1 MTDRSKKVVS
11 DEKRGDSSGFVV
23 SCAKFPADAI
33 DDDRRGGRPDTTDES
48 TSNDVDPHSTSPVV
62 TQLLGYSL
70 SPSRLFGQI
79 SPRLTGLHDRVW
91 RRHELSTS
99 LNPLTRL
106 EPDPQSPTWMGLNW
120 SRWFE
125 LQDWE
130 TLRKELPRRPGL
142 YRVRH
147 SGLPGLMYIGESGAE
162 GGVRQRVG
170 LGLSAGVNESERQ
183 TGNKHGA
190 AHPLRQITD
199 VVGGQMEVSVTTPD
213 ILKSET
219 SPYDRGDFSGDLSSR
234 GWVDSYGPTEPGAC

>member
-1 MTDRSKKVVS
+1 
-11 DEKRGDSSGFVV
+11 
-23 SCAKFPADAI
+23 
-33 DDDRRGGRPDTTDES
+33 
-48 TSNDVDPHSTSPVV
+48 V

-99 LNPLTRL
+99 LNHLLDSNQIHSPDLDGTQLVKVVRASRLGNAPKRTAPPARPLPSQT
-106 EPDPQSPTWMGLNW
+106 P
-120 SRWFE
+120 
-125 LQDWE
+125 
-130 TLRKELPRRPGL
+130 
-142 YRVRH
+142 
-147 SGLPGLMYIGESGAE
+147 GLPGLMYIGESGAE

-199 VVGGQMEVSVTTPD
+199 VVGGQMEVSVTTPRYPQ
-213 ILKSET
+213 IGT